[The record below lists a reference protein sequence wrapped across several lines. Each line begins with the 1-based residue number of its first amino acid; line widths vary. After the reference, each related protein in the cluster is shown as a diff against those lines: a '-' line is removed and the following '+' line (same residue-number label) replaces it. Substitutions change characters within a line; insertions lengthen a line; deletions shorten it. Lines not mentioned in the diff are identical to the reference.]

1 MLVMKEITVSNT
13 QLKGSN
19 LSLSKQNTQATM
31 DGRTEKTMESDVD
44 DEFDEDARQRRRHQ
58 QMFKGLQVCCRPILH
73 NYAPLKLYLCMKL
86 TGTDYH
92 FLRGTNTER

>member
-58 QMFKGLQVCCRPILH
+58 QMFKGLQVCRRPILH
-73 NYAPLKLYLCMKL
+73 SMHLLS
-86 TGTDYH
+86 
-92 FLRGTNTER
+92 FIRV